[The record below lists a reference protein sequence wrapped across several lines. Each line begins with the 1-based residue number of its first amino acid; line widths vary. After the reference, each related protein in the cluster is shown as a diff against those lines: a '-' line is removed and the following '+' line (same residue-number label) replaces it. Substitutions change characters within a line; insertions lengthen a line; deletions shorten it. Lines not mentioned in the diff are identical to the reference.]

1 MLTKNVL
8 RVYFYVSLNL
18 VAADS
23 VWIMINFMTQLFWWS
38 RGAILFYFRQ
48 PVPEQAAAGREVDVQ
63 DSGAGTVTDALHILQ
78 TTINDS
84 L

>member
-1 MLTKNVL
+1 MFWA
-8 RVYFYVSLNL
+8 FYVSLNL
-18 VAADS
+18 LAADS
-23 VWIMINFMTQLFWWS
+23 LFELWQISWHS
-38 RGAILFYFRQ
+38 SFNGGAILFYFRQ